1 MAFIFLKINIY
12 FYLESMAHLIRRHS
26 MERLELY
33 DLDKFSTSQSNN
45 YQLPPP
51 LPPPRI
57 SYHHHHHHHRRT
69 SINPTLE
76 RYQFLCNTSRSKTD
90 PIYAATPMFTT
101 IPQSSQEKP
110 HRQLLGTYIRLENVK
125 PLPLKTPISPEP
137 KKIEIIKDKEEE
149 NKEEKENESGG
160 GEKEDNHN
168 SDDESSSSS
177 SSSSSDEQ
185 EKAGGGN
192 DEILNDDDN
201 DKKGVVE
208 AVFNRDKKDEV

>member
-1 MAFIFLKINIY
+1 
-12 FYLESMAHLIRRHS
+12 MAHLIRRHS

-51 LPPPRI
+51 LPLPRI

-137 KKIEIIKDKEEE
+137 KKIEIIKDKNKQQEE
-149 NKEEKENESGG
+149 KKENEDNNDDKKEENDDQFSG
-160 GEKEDNHN
+160 
-168 SDDESSSSS
+168 SSS

-185 EKAGGGN
+185 EKNNGN
-192 DEILNDDDN
+192 DILHDDD
-201 DKKGVVE
+201 DKKGIVE
-208 AVFNRDKKDEV
+208 QILNRNKKD